1 VDLLPAL
8 PVALP
13 LLVAA
18 ALVGLAPVC
27 PRPVADAAA
36 VLTAALVTLACLALL
51 AISLDGPVVY
61 WFGGWTPRG
70 GIALG
75 VAFAVDPVGA
85 ALAALAGVL
94 ATAALT
100 FSWRIFEAVRTL
112 HHGLMLV
119 FLAGIVGFCLSGD
132 LFNMFVFY
140 ELFSVAAYALAGYQT
155 TNPGSVRGALNFAI
169 TNSVGAILVLG
180 GIALLYGRTGAL
192 NLAQLGQSLARGPA
206 DRLVVAAFLLLM
218 VGFFV
223 KAAVVPFH
231 FWLADAY
238 ALAPTVV
245 GVLFAGVVSELGLYA
260 VARVYWTV
268 FSGPM
273 AGVGGLRGVLLL
285 GAVTTALVGGVMCL
299 LQHHL
304 ARMLAYATVSH
315 VGLTLAGFALLGPAG
330 VGGAVLYL
338 LADGLVK
345 GALFISVGIVDHH
358 LHDVDERRLRGRG
371 RHMPWAAALMVAG
384 ALGLA
389 GVPPFGTFLGK
400 ALMEEAALEAGT
412 PWLIGLFVV
421 VAALTSAAL
430 LRATGRVFLGLGG
443 PSPGGPS
450 PGGPSPGDPWTTRPT
465 RSPGRRPS
473 RSGAPPAGVGGEAR
487 PAGGPGVGGPGG
499 GAGGPG
505 GGAGS
510 GAGSGAEPG
519 YRDHHRHA
527 HPTQVA
533 PAVLLLAAA
542 VAVGLAPGITGVV
555 EPAAAR
561 FTDRAGYAAAV
572 LEGVAGP
579 GVRVPHPPV
588 PLAAP
593 AFWAVLSALLGLGL
607 ALAALAPERVPGR
620 LRDGVARVWGPVAA
634 TLRGLHDGG
643 IGDSVTWLVVGMAAF
658 GTLLAVVVR

>member
-1 VDLLPAL
+1 MAAL

-18 ALVGLAPVC
+18 ILVGLAPVC
-27 PRPVADAAA
+27 PRRAADTATLATAA
-36 VLTAALVTLACLALL
+36 VVTLLCLALL
-51 AISLDGPVVY
+51 VRSLDEPVVY
-61 WFGGWTPRG
+61 WFGGWTPRD

-85 ALAALAGVL
+85 ALATLAGVL

-140 ELFSVAAYALAGYQT
+140 ELFSVAAYALAGYRT
-155 TNPGSVRGALNFAI
+155 TDPGSVRGALNFAI
-169 TNSVGAILVLG
+169 TNSVGAILLLG

-192 NLAQLGQSLARGPA
+192 NLAQLGQSLATGPA
-206 DRLVVAAFLLLM
+206 DRLVVVAFLLLM

-268 FSGPM
+268 FSAPL
-273 AGVGGLRGVLLL
+273 AETEGLRGVLLL

-330 VGGAVLYL
+330 AGGAVLYL
-338 LADGLVK
+338 VADGMVK
-345 GALFISVGIVDHH
+345 GSLFISVGIIDHH
-358 LHDVDERRLRGRG
+358 LRDVDERRLAGRG
-371 RHMPWAAALMVAG
+371 RHLPWLAALMVAG

-400 ALMEEAALEAGT
+400 ALMEEAAVETGL

-430 LRATGRVFLGLGG
+430 LRATGRVFFGLGRRRG
-443 PSPGGPS
+443 AAAAAP
-450 PGGPSPGDPWTTRPT
+450 
-465 RSPGRRPS
+465 RSPD
-473 RSGAPPAGVGGEAR
+473 EA
-487 PAGGPGVGGPGG
+487 AV
-499 GAGGPG
+499 
-505 GGAGS
+505 
-510 GAGSGAEPG
+510 
-519 YRDHHRHA
+519 RHPHVHA
-527 HPTQVA
+527 TQVV
-533 PAVLLLAAA
+533 PAVGLLAGA
-542 VAVGLAPGITGVV
+542 VAVGLAPGIADAVQD
-555 EPAAAR
+555 AAGR
-561 FTDRAGYAAAV
+561 FTDRPAYAAAV
-572 LEGVAGP
+572 LQGAGDLARA
-579 GVRVPHPPV
+579 GAHPPV
-588 PLAAP
+588 HLAGPALLAA
-593 AFWAVLSALLGLGL
+593 LSALLGLGL
-607 ALAALAPERVPGR
+607 ALAALLPDRLPGR
-620 LRDGVARVWGPVAA
+620 LRGGVARAWGPVAA
-634 TLRGLHDGG
+634 TLRGLHNGS
-643 IGDSVTWLVVGMAAF
+643 IGDSVTWLVVGMSTF
-658 GTLLAVVVR
+658 GGLLALVVR

>member
-51 AISLDGPVVY
+51 VISLDGPVVY

-85 ALAALAGVL
+85 ALATLAGVL

-273 AGVGGLRGVLLL
+273 AGVEGLRGVLLL

-315 VGLTLAGFALLGPAG
+315 VGLTLAGFALLGPVG

-443 PSPGGPS
+443 PSPGSPS
-450 PGGPSPGDPWTTRPT
+450 PGGPVVGPGLERGLG
-465 RSPGRRPS
+465 RSPGTATTTGMRTLPRWLRRCCCWRRPWLS
-473 RSGAPPAGVGGEAR
+473 GWRRGSPGLSNVPRRGSPTGRGMRPPCWRGSPGRGYVSRIRRFRWRLRRSGR
-487 PAGGPGVGGPGG
+487 CCRRCS
-499 GAGGPG
+499 
-505 GGAGS
+505 GS
-510 GAGSGAEPG
+510 GWPWPRWRLSGCRDGCGMGWPGSGGRSRPRCVG
-519 YRDHHRHA
+519 C
-527 HPTQVA
+527 TT
-533 PAVLLLAAA
+533 AA
-542 VAVGLAPGITGVV
+542 
-555 EPAAAR
+555 
-561 FTDRAGYAAAV
+561 
-572 LEGVAGP
+572 
-579 GVRVPHPPV
+579 
-588 PLAAP
+588 
-593 AFWAVLSALLGLGL
+593 SAT
-607 ALAALAPERVPGR
+607 R
-620 LRDGVARVWGPVAA
+620 
-634 TLRGLHDGG
+634 
-643 IGDSVTWLVVGMAAF
+643 
-658 GTLLAVVVR
+658 

>member
-18 ALVGLAPVC
+18 ALIGLAPVC
-27 PRPVADAAA
+27 PRRVADAAA
-36 VLTAALVTLACLALL
+36 VATAAVVTVLCLVLL
-51 AISLDGPVVY
+51 ARCLDGPVVY
-61 WFGGWTPRG
+61 WFGGWTPRD

-85 ALAALAGVL
+85 AMATLAGVL

-119 FLAGIVGFCLSGD
+119 FVAGIVGFCLSGD

-140 ELFSVAAYALAGYQT
+140 ELFSVAAYALTGYQT
-155 TNPGSVRGALNFAI
+155 TDPRSVRGALNFAI

-192 NLAQLGQSLARGPA
+192 NLAQLGQTLAQRPA
-206 DRLVVAAFLLLM
+206 DRLVVVAFLLLM

-268 FSGPM
+268 FSAPL
-273 AGVGGLRGVLLL
+273 AGVEGLSGVLLL
-285 GAVTTALVGGVMCL
+285 GAVATALVGGVMCL

-315 VGLTLAGFALLGPAG
+315 VGLTLAGFALLGP
-330 VGGAVLYL
+330 VGAAGAVLYL
-338 LADGLVK
+338 VADGLVK
-345 GALFISVGIVDHH
+345 GSLFISVGIVEHH
-358 LHDVDERRLRGRG
+358 LHEVDERRLQGRG

-400 ALMEEAALEAGT
+400 ALMEEAALEAGA

-430 LRATGRVFLGLGG
+430 LRATGRVFLGLG
-443 PSPGGPS
+443 
-450 PGGPSPGDPWTTRPT
+450 
-465 RSPGRRPS
+465 
-473 RSGAPPAGVGGEAR
+473 PAGPGSAKPEAR
-487 PAGGPGVGGPGG
+487 AG
-499 GAGGPG
+499 
-505 GGAGS
+505 
-510 GAGSGAEPG
+510 
-519 YRDHHRHA
+519 DHHRRA
-527 HPTQVA
+527 HPTQLA

-542 VAVGLAPGITGVV
+542 VVVGLAPGLTR
-555 EPAAAR
+555 AAHHAAER
-561 FTDRAGYAAAV
+561 FTDRPAYAAAV
-572 LEGVAGP
+572 LEGAPEPAPAAAGP
-579 GVRVPHPPV
+579 
-588 PLAAP
+588 PLHLAGP
-593 AFWAVLSALLGLGL
+593 AGWAVVSALLGLGL
-607 ALAALAPERVPGR
+607 AFAALRPDRVPGR
-620 LRDGVARVWGPVAA
+620 LRGGVARAWDPVAA
-634 TLRGLHDGG
+634 VLRGLHDGG
-643 IGDSVTWLVVGMAAF
+643 IGDSVTWLVVGMATF

>member
-1 VDLLPAL
+1 
-8 PVALP
+8 
-13 LLVAA
+13 
-18 ALVGLAPVC
+18 
-27 PRPVADAAA
+27 VADTAA
-36 VLTAALVTLACLALL
+36 VATAAVVTVCCLALL
-51 AISLDGPVVY
+51 VSCRDGTVVY

-85 ALAALAGVL
+85 AMATLAGVL

-155 TNPGSVRGALNFAI
+155 TDPGPVRGALTFAI
-169 TNSVGAILVLG
+169 TNSVGAILVLA

-192 NLAQLGQSLARGPA
+192 NLAQLGQSLAGRPA
-206 DRLVVAAFLLLM
+206 DRLVVVAFLLLM

-268 FSGPM
+268 FSGPLE
-273 AGVGGLRGVLLL
+273 AVQGLRTIMLA
-285 GAVTTALVGGVMCL
+285 GAVTTALVGGVMCV

-330 VGGAVLYL
+330 TGGAVLYL
-338 LADGLVK
+338 VADGLVK
-345 GALFISVGIVDHH
+345 GALFISVGIIDHH
-358 LHDVDERRLRGRG
+358 LRDTDELRLAGRG
-371 RHMPWAAALMVAG
+371 RHLPWTAALLVAG

-400 ALMEEAALEAGT
+400 ALLEEAALEAGR
-412 PWLIGLFVV
+412 PWLIGLFVT

-430 LRATGRVFLGLGG
+430 LRATGRVFLGLG
-443 PSPGGPS
+443 PGGAPA
-450 PGGPSPGDPWTTRPT
+450 R
-465 RSPGRRPS
+465 RRRPDES
-473 RSGAPPAGVGGEAR
+473 AVRHP
-487 PAGGPGVGGPGG
+487 
-499 GAGGPG
+499 
-505 GGAGS
+505 
-510 GAGSGAEPG
+510 
-519 YRDHHRHA
+519 HA

-533 PAVLLLAAA
+533 PAVALLAGA
-542 VAVGLAPGITGVV
+542 VALGLWPGLTAAA
-555 EPAAAR
+555 EAAAAR
-561 FTDRAGYAAAV
+561 FTDRPAYAAAV
-572 LEGVAGP
+572 LGGAAP
-579 GVRVPHPPV
+579 QAPAAHPAV
-588 PLAAP
+588 HLAAP
-593 AFWAVLSALLGLGL
+593 AFWAALSAVGGLAL
-607 ALAALAPERVPGR
+607 ALAALRPDR
-620 LRDGVARVWGPVAA
+620 LPAGARDRLARASGPAVAA
-634 TLRGLHDGG
+634 LRRLHDVQ
-643 IGDSVTWLVVGMAAF
+643 IGDSVTWLVVGMAGF
-658 GTLLAVVVR
+658 GALLALVTR

>member
-1 VDLLPAL
+1 MAT
-8 PVALP
+8 
-13 LLVAA
+13 
-18 ALVGLAPVC
+18 
-27 PRPVADAAA
+27 AA
-36 VLTAALVTLACLALL
+36 VVTVCCLALL
-51 AISLDGPVVY
+51 VSCRDGTVVY

-75 VAFAVDPVGA
+75 IAFAVDPVGA
-85 ALAALAGVL
+85 AMATLAGVL

-155 TNPGSVRGALNFAI
+155 TDPGTVRGALNFAI
-169 TNSVGAILVLG
+169 TNSVGAILVLA

-192 NLAQLGQSLARGPA
+192 NLAQLGQSLAGRPA
-206 DRLVVAAFLLLM
+206 DRLVVVAFLLLM

-268 FSGPM
+268 FSGPLE
-273 AGVGGLRGVLLL
+273 AVQGLRTIMLA
-285 GAVTTALVGGVMCL
+285 GAVTTALVGGVMCV

-315 VGLTLAGFALLGPAG
+315 IGLTLAGFALLGPAG
-330 VGGAVLYL
+330 TGGAVLYL
-338 LADGLVK
+338 VADGLVK
-345 GALFISVGIVDHH
+345 GALFISVGIIDHN
-358 LHDVDERRLRGRG
+358 LRDTDELRLAGRG
-371 RHMPWAAALMVAG
+371 RHLPWTAALLVAG

-400 ALMEEAALEAGT
+400 ALLEEAALEAGR
-412 PWLIGLFVV
+412 PWLIGLFVA

-443 PSPGGPS
+443 AVPPPARRGGRRPLHRPAGLRRRRPRGRRPAGPGRPPGGP
-450 PGGPSPGDPWTTRPT
+450 PGRPGVLGGPLGRGRARPGPGRPAA
-465 RSPGRRPS
+465 RPAPGRAPRPAGPDLPPGRR
-473 RSGAPPAGVGGEAR
+473 R
-487 PAGGPGVGGPGG
+487 PAPAPRRPDRRLGDL
-499 GAGGPG
+499 AG
-505 GGAGS
+505 
-510 GAGSGAEPG
+510 
-519 YRDHHRHA
+519 RRH
-527 HPTQVA
+527 
-533 PAVLLLAAA
+533 
-542 VAVGLAPGITGVV
+542 
-555 EPAAAR
+555 
-561 FTDRAGYAAAV
+561 
-572 LEGVAGP
+572 
-579 GVRVPHPPV
+579 
-588 PLAAP
+588 
-593 AFWAVLSALLGLGL
+593 
-607 ALAALAPERVPGR
+607 GR
-620 LRDGVARVWGPVAA
+620 LRGPARPGHALTRRFQGP
-634 TLRGLHDGG
+634 GQG
-643 IGDSVTWLVVGMAAF
+643 
-658 GTLLAVVVR
+658 

>member
-1 VDLLPAL
+1 VDALPAL

-18 ALVGLAPVC
+18 ALVGLGPVC
-27 PRPVADAAA
+27 PRQVADAATVA
-36 VLTAALVTLACLALL
+36 TAAVVTLLCLALL
-51 AISLDGPVVY
+51 AQTMDGPVVY
-61 WFGGWTPRG
+61 WFGGWTPRD

-75 VAFAVDPVGA
+75 VVFAIDPVGA
-85 ALAALAGVL
+85 ALATLAGVL

-169 TNSVGAILVLG
+169 TNSVGAILVLA

-192 NLAQLGQSLARGPA
+192 NLAQLGQTLAARGPA
-206 DRLVVAAFLLLM
+206 DRLVVAAFLVLM

-268 FSGPM
+268 FSGPL
-273 AGVGGLRGVLLL
+273 AGVEGLRGVILL

-338 LADGLVK
+338 LADGMVK
-345 GALFISVGIVDHH
+345 GSLFISVGIVDHH

-400 ALMEEAALEAGT
+400 ALMEEAALEAGV

-430 LRATGRVFLGLGG
+430 LRATGRVFLGLGPVWTTPHP
-443 PSPGGPS
+443 PSPGGL
-450 PGGPSPGDPWTTRPT
+450 
-465 RSPGRRPS
+465 PS
-473 RSGAPPAGVGGEAR
+473 RSGAPP
-487 PAGGPGVGGPGG
+487 PGVGAGPRPPSGG
-499 GAGGPG
+499 GAGARSGVPPPVGGAGPRPPAG
-505 GGAGS
+505 GGAGPRPPAEA
-510 GAGSGAEPG
+510 GAGATG
-519 YRDHHRHA
+519 DHHRHA

-533 PAVLLLAAA
+533 PAILLLAGA
-542 VAVGLAPGITGVV
+542 VAVGVAPGITGEV
-555 EPAAAR
+555 EDAAAR
-561 FTDRAGYAAAV
+561 FTDRVGYAAAV
-572 LEGVAGP
+572 LEGVAGAGP
-579 GVRVPHPPV
+579 GVAHPPV

-593 AFWAVLSALLGLGL
+593 AFWAALSALLGLGL
-607 ALAALAPERVPGR
+607 ALGALAPERLPGR
-620 LRDGVARVWGPVAA
+620 LRTGVARVWGPVAA
-634 TLRGLHDGG
+634 VLRGLHDGG

>member
-1 VDLLPAL
+1 VDAL

-18 ALVGLAPVC
+18 ILVGLAPVC
-27 PRPVADAAA
+27 PRRAADAATVA
-36 VLTAALVTLACLALL
+36 TAAVVTLLCLALL
-51 AISLDGPVVY
+51 VRSLDEPVVY
-61 WFGGWTPRG
+61 WFGGWTPRD

-85 ALAALAGVL
+85 ALATLAGVL

-132 LFNMFVFY
+132 LFSMFVFY
-140 ELFSVAAYALAGYQT
+140 ELFSVAAYALAGYRT
-155 TNPGSVRGALNFAI
+155 TDPGSVRGALNFAI
-169 TNSVGAILVLG
+169 TNSVGAILLLG

-192 NLAQLGQSLARGPA
+192 NLAQLGQSLATGPA
-206 DRLVVAAFLLLM
+206 DRLVVVAFLLLM

-268 FSGPM
+268 FSAPL
-273 AGVGGLRGVLLL
+273 AETGGLRGVMLL

-330 VGGAVLYL
+330 AGGAVLYL
-338 LADGLVK
+338 VADGMVK
-345 GALFISVGIVDHH
+345 GSLFISVGIIDHH
-358 LHDVDERRLRGRG
+358 LHDVDERRLAGRG
-371 RHMPWAAALMVAG
+371 RHLPWLAALMVAG

-389 GVPPFGTFLGK
+389 GMPPFGTFLGK
-400 ALMEEAALEAGT
+400 ALMEEAAVETGL

-430 LRATGRVFLGLGG
+430 LRATGRVFLGPRGG
-443 PSPGGPS
+443 AGAAA
-450 PGGPSPGDPWTTRPT
+450 T
-465 RSPGRRPS
+465 RSPD
-473 RSGAPPAGVGGEAR
+473 EA
-487 PAGGPGVGGPGG
+487 AV
-499 GAGGPG
+499 
-505 GGAGS
+505 
-510 GAGSGAEPG
+510 
-519 YRDHHRHA
+519 RHPHVHA
-527 HPTQVA
+527 TQVV
-533 PAVLLLAAA
+533 PAVGLLAGA
-542 VAVGLAPGITGVV
+542 VAVGLAPGLADAVQD
-555 EPAAAR
+555 AAGR
-561 FTDRAGYAAAV
+561 FTDRPAYAAAV
-572 LEGVAGP
+572 LRGAGDLARA
-579 GVRVPHPPV
+579 GAHPPLHLGG
-588 PLAAP
+588 PALLAA
-593 AFWAVLSALLGLGL
+593 LSALLGLGL
-607 ALAALAPERVPGR
+607 ALAALLPERLPPR
-620 LRDGVARVWGPVAA
+620 LRGGVARAWGPVAA
-634 TLRGLHDGG
+634 TLRGLHNGS
-643 IGDSVTWLVVGMAAF
+643 IGDSVTWLVVGMSTF
-658 GTLLAVVVR
+658 GGLLVLVVR

>member
-36 VLTAALVTLACLALL
+36 VVTAALVTVACLALL
-51 AISLDGPVVY
+51 AACLDGPVVY
-61 WFGGWTPRG
+61 WFGGWTPRDG

-75 VAFAVDPVGA
+75 VAFTVDPVGA
-85 ALAALAGVL
+85 AMATLAGVL

-155 TNPGSVRGALNFAI
+155 TDPGSVRGALNFAI
-169 TNSVGAILVLG
+169 TNSVGAILVLA

-192 NLAQLGQSLARGPA
+192 NLAQLGQTLAQRPA
-206 DRLVVAAFLLLM
+206 DRLVVVAFLLLM

-268 FSGPM
+268 FSAPL
-273 AGVGGLRGVLLL
+273 AGVEGLSGVLLL
-285 GAVTTALVGGVMCL
+285 GAVATALVGGVMCL

-315 VGLTLAGFALLGPAG
+315 VGLTLAGFALLGP
-330 VGGAVLYL
+330 VGAAGAVLYL

-345 GALFISVGIVDHH
+345 GSLFISVGIVEHH
-358 LHDVDERRLRGRG
+358 LHEVDERRLRGRG

-400 ALMEEAALEAGT
+400 ALMEEAALEAGA

-430 LRATGRVFLGLGG
+430 LRATGRVFLGLGAPG
-443 PSPGGPS
+443 PRSATPGK
-450 PGGPSPGDPWTTRPT
+450 R
-465 RSPGRRPS
+465 
-473 RSGAPPAGVGGEAR
+473 AG
-487 PAGGPGVGGPGG
+487 
-499 GAGGPG
+499 
-505 GGAGS
+505 
-510 GAGSGAEPG
+510 
-519 YRDHHRHA
+519 DHHRRA
-527 HPTQVA
+527 HPTQLA
-533 PAVLLLAAA
+533 PAVVLLVAA
-542 VAVGLAPGITGVV
+542 VVVGLAPGLTRNAHH
-555 EPAAAR
+555 AAER
-561 FTDRAGYAAAV
+561 FTDRPAYAAAV
-572 LEGVAGP
+572 LEGASGPAPAATHRPPQLAGP
-579 GVRVPHPPV
+579 AV
-588 PLAAP
+588 
-593 AFWAVLSALLGLGL
+593 WAVVSALLGLGL
-607 ALAALAPERVPGR
+607 ALAALRPDRVPER
-620 LRDGVARVWGPVAA
+620 LRGGVARAWDPVAA
-634 TLRGLHDGG
+634 VLRGLHDGG
-643 IGDSVTWLVVGMAAF
+643 IGDSVTWLVVGMATF

>member
-1 VDLLPAL
+1 
-8 PVALP
+8 
-13 LLVAA
+13 
-18 ALVGLAPVC
+18 
-27 PRPVADAAA
+27 
-36 VLTAALVTLACLALL
+36 
-51 AISLDGPVVY
+51 
-61 WFGGWTPRG
+61 
-70 GIALG
+70 
-75 VAFAVDPVGA
+75 
-85 ALAALAGVL
+85 
-94 ATAALT
+94 
-100 FSWRIFEAVRTL
+100 
-112 HHGLMLV
+112 
-119 FLAGIVGFCLSGD
+119 
-132 LFNMFVFY
+132 VFY

-155 TNPGSVRGALNFAI
+155 TDPGSVRGALNFAI
-169 TNSVGAILVLG
+169 TNSVGAILVLA

-192 NLAQLGQSLARGPA
+192 NLAQLGQSLAGRPA
-206 DRLVVAAFLLLM
+206 DRLVVVAFLLLM

-268 FSGPM
+268 FSAPL
-273 AGVGGLRGVLLL
+273 AGVEGLRGVLLL
-285 GAVTTALVGGVMCL
+285 GAVATALVGGVMCL

-304 ARMLAYATVSH
+304 PRMLAYATVSH
-315 VGLTLAGFALLGPAG
+315 VGLTLAGFALLAPVG

-345 GALFISVGIVDHH
+345 GSLFISVGIVDHH
-358 LHDVDERRLRGRG
+358 LHDVDERRLQGRG
-371 RHMPWAAALMVAG
+371 RHLPWAAALMVAG

-430 LRATGRVFLGLGG
+430 LRATGRVFRGLGG
-443 PSPGGPS
+443 PSPGGS
-450 PGGPSPGDPWTTRPT
+450 
-465 RSPGRRPS
+465 
-473 RSGAPPAGVGGEAR
+473 
-487 PAGGPGVGGPGG
+487 
-499 GAGGPG
+499 G

-510 GAGSGAEPG
+510 GAASGAEPG

-555 EPAAAR
+555 ETAAAR

-579 GVRVPHPPV
+579 GAGVSHPPV

-607 ALAALAPERVPGR
+607 ALAALAPQRVPGR

-634 TLRGLHDGG
+634 TMRGLHDGG

>member
-1 VDLLPAL
+1 VAAL

-18 ALVGLAPVC
+18 VLVGLAPVC
-27 PRPVADAAA
+27 PRRAADAAA
-36 VLTAALVTLACLALL
+36 LATAAVVTLLCLALL
-51 AISLDGPVVY
+51 VRSLDEPVVY
-61 WFGGWTPRG
+61 WFGGWTPRE

-85 ALAALAGVL
+85 ALATLAGVL

-140 ELFSVAAYALAGYQT
+140 ELFSVAAYALAGYRT
-155 TNPGSVRGALNFAI
+155 TDPGSVRGALNFAI
-169 TNSVGAILVLG
+169 TNSVGAILLLG

-192 NLAQLGQSLARGPA
+192 NLAQLGQSLATGPA
-206 DRLVVAAFLLLM
+206 DRLVVVAFLLLM

-268 FSGPM
+268 FSAPL
-273 AGVGGLRGVLLL
+273 AGTGGLRGVLLL

-330 VGGAVLYL
+330 AGGAVLYL
-338 LADGLVK
+338 VADGMVK
-345 GALFISVGIVDHH
+345 GSLFISVGIIDHH
-358 LHDVDERRLRGRG
+358 LHDVDERRLAGRG
-371 RHMPWAAALMVAG
+371 RHLPWLAALMVAG

-400 ALMEEAALEAGT
+400 ALMEEAAVETGL
-412 PWLIGLFVV
+412 PWLVGLFVV

-430 LRATGRVFLGLGG
+430 LRATGRVFFGLG
-443 PSPGGPS
+443 
-450 PGGPSPGDPWTTRPT
+450 
-465 RSPGRRPS
+465 RR
-473 RSGAPPAGVGGEAR
+473 
-487 PAGGPGVGGPGG
+487 G
-499 GAGGPG
+499 GAGAAAPRSPDE
-505 GGAGS
+505 A
-510 GAGSGAEPG
+510 AV
-519 YRDHHRHA
+519 RHLHVHA
-527 HPTQVA
+527 TQVV
-533 PAVLLLAAA
+533 PAVGLLAVA
-542 VAVGLAPGITGVV
+542 VAVGLAPGLAD
-555 EPAAAR
+555 AAQDAAGR
-561 FTDRAGYAAAV
+561 FTDRPAFAAAV
-572 LEGVAGP
+572 LRGAGDLAQS
-579 GVRVPHPPV
+579 GAHPPV
-588 PLAAP
+588 HLAGPALLAA
-593 AFWAVLSALLGLGL
+593 LSALLGLGL
-607 ALAALAPERVPGR
+607 ALAALLPDRLPAR
-620 LRDGVARVWGPVAA
+620 LRGGVARAWGPVAA
-634 TLRGLHDGG
+634 TLRGLHNGS
-643 IGDSVTWLVVGMAAF
+643 IGDSVTWLVVGMSTF
-658 GTLLAVVVR
+658 GGLLALVVR

>member
-1 VDLLPAL
+1 MDAL

-18 ALVGLAPVC
+18 ILVGLAPVC
-27 PRPVADAAA
+27 PRRAADAATLA
-36 VLTAALVTLACLALL
+36 TAAVVTLLCLALL
-51 AISLDGPVVY
+51 VRSLDEPVVY
-61 WFGGWTPRG
+61 WFGGWTPRD

-85 ALAALAGVL
+85 ALATLAGVL

-132 LFNMFVFY
+132 LFSMFVFY
-140 ELFSVAAYALAGYQT
+140 ELFSVAAYALAGYRT
-155 TNPGSVRGALNFAI
+155 TDPGSVRGALNFAI
-169 TNSVGAILVLG
+169 TNSVGAILLLG

-192 NLAQLGQSLARGPA
+192 NLAQLGQSLATGPA
-206 DRLVVAAFLLLM
+206 DRLVVVAFLLLM

-268 FSGPM
+268 FSAPL
-273 AGVGGLRGVLLL
+273 AGTGGLRGVLLL

-330 VGGAVLYL
+330 AGGAVLYL
-338 LADGLVK
+338 VADGMIK
-345 GALFISVGIVDHH
+345 GSLFISVGIIDHH
-358 LHDVDERRLRGRG
+358 LHDVDERRLAGRG
-371 RHMPWAAALMVAG
+371 RHLPWLAALMVAG

-389 GVPPFGTFLGK
+389 GMPPFGTFLGK
-400 ALMEEAALEAGT
+400 ALMEEAAVETGL

-430 LRATGRVFLGLGG
+430 LRATGRVFLGPGPRGG
-443 PSPGGPS
+443 AGAAA
-450 PGGPSPGDPWTTRPT
+450 T
-465 RSPGRRPS
+465 RSPD
-473 RSGAPPAGVGGEAR
+473 EA
-487 PAGGPGVGGPGG
+487 AV
-499 GAGGPG
+499 
-505 GGAGS
+505 
-510 GAGSGAEPG
+510 
-519 YRDHHRHA
+519 RHPHVHA
-527 HPTQVA
+527 TQVV
-533 PAVLLLAAA
+533 PAVGLLAGA
-542 VAVGLAPGITGVV
+542 VAVGLAPGLADAVQD
-555 EPAAAR
+555 AAGR
-561 FTDRAGYAAAV
+561 FTDRPAYAAAV
-572 LEGVAGP
+572 LRGAGDLARA
-579 GVRVPHPPV
+579 GAHPPLHLV
-588 PLAAP
+588 GPALLAA
-593 AFWAVLSALLGLGL
+593 LSALLGLGL
-607 ALAALAPERVPGR
+607 ALAALLPERLPPR
-620 LRDGVARVWGPVAA
+620 LRGGVARAWGPVAA
-634 TLRGLHDGG
+634 TLRGLHNGS
-643 IGDSVTWLVVGMAAF
+643 IGDSVTWLVVGMSTF
-658 GTLLAVVVR
+658 GGLLVLVVR

>member
-1 VDLLPAL
+1 MDLLPAL

-85 ALAALAGVL
+85 ALATLAGVL

-238 ALAPTVV
+238 SVAPTPVCM
-245 GVLFAGVVSELGLYA
+245 LLSAAMSELGLYA
-260 VARVYWTV
+260 LARVYWTC
-268 FSGPM
+268 FSGVLGPHEQALQIVLIC
-273 AGVGGLRGVLLL
+273 AGTL
-285 GAVTTALVGGVMCL
+285 TALVGASMCFGSR
-299 LQHHL
+299 HL
-304 ARMLAYATVSH
+304 KRMLAYATIAH
-315 VGLTLAGFALLGPAG
+315 VGLFLIGFALFDSGALAG
-330 VGGAVLYL
+330 VALFVVADGFLKAALFVSVGSLQHLFHTVDELRLRGQATRLRVTGALVAVCALCVASLPPFGPWLGKALIEEAAGDAGYGWLPVVFVFVSALTGGAVL
-338 LADGLVK
+338 
-345 GALFISVGIVDHH
+345 
-358 LHDVDERRLRGRG
+358 R
-371 RHMPWAAALMVAG
+371 AA
-384 ALGLA
+384 
-389 GVPPFGTFLGK
+389 
-400 ALMEEAALEAGT
+400 
-412 PWLIGLFVV
+412 
-421 VAALTSAAL
+421 
-430 LRATGRVFLGLGG
+430 GRVFLGLGPEHDPITEDAFTG
-443 PSPGGPS
+443 PDEV
-450 PGGPSPGDPWTTRPT
+450 DPELRYRHDRVPRTMTI
-465 RSPGRRPS
+465 
-473 RSGAPPAGVGGEAR
+473 PALALVA
-487 PAGGPGVGGPGG
+487 AG
-499 GAGGPG
+499 
-505 GGAGS
+505 
-510 GAGSGAEPG
+510 
-519 YRDHHRHA
+519 
-527 HPTQVA
+527 
-533 PAVLLLAAA
+533 
-542 VAVGLAPGITGVV
+542 VAVGLVPGLRD
-555 EPAAAR
+555 AALEAGAR
-561 FTDRAGYAAAV
+561 FVDRSAYAASV
-572 LEGVAGP
+572 LRGAPDHAESFDSI
-579 GVRVPHPPV
+579 HPT
-588 PLAAP
+588 LLN
-593 AFWAVLSALLGLGL
+593 VLSGLFTV
-607 ALAALAPERVPGR
+607 ALAAYFAGAALFRERMPLSLGWSERLGAGVVAR
-620 LRDGVARVWGPVAA
+620 LRTFQTSNAGDYVTWLTLGAA
-634 TLRGLHDGG
+634 TL
-643 IGDSVTWLVVGMAAF
+643 AAIF
-658 GTLLAVVVR
+658 ALTLTT

>member
-1 VDLLPAL
+1 MAAL

-18 ALVGLAPVC
+18 ILVGLAPVC
-27 PRPVADAAA
+27 PRRAADAATLA
-36 VLTAALVTLACLALL
+36 TAAVVTLLCLALL
-51 AISLDGPVVY
+51 VRSLDEPVVY
-61 WFGGWTPRG
+61 WFGGWTPRD

-85 ALAALAGVL
+85 ALATLAGVL

-132 LFNMFVFY
+132 LFSMFVFY
-140 ELFSVAAYALAGYQT
+140 ELFSVAAYALAGYRT
-155 TNPGSVRGALNFAI
+155 TDPGSVRGALNFAI
-169 TNSVGAILVLG
+169 TNSVGAILLLG

-192 NLAQLGQSLARGPA
+192 NLAQLGQSLATGPA
-206 DRLVVAAFLLLM
+206 DRLVVVAFLLLM

-268 FSGPM
+268 FSAPL
-273 AGVGGLRGVLLL
+273 AGTEGLRGVLLV

-330 VGGAVLYL
+330 AGGAVLYL
-338 LADGLVK
+338 VADGMVK
-345 GALFISVGIVDHH
+345 GSLFISVGIIDHH
-358 LHDVDERRLRGRG
+358 LHDVDERRLAGRG
-371 RHMPWAAALMVAG
+371 RHLPWLAALMVAG

-389 GVPPFGTFLGK
+389 GMPPFGTFLGK
-400 ALMEEAALEAGT
+400 ALMEEAAVETGL

-430 LRATGRVFLGLGG
+430 LRATGRVFLGPRGG
-443 PSPGGPS
+443 AGAAA
-450 PGGPSPGDPWTTRPT
+450 T
-465 RSPGRRPS
+465 RSPD
-473 RSGAPPAGVGGEAR
+473 EA
-487 PAGGPGVGGPGG
+487 AV
-499 GAGGPG
+499 
-505 GGAGS
+505 
-510 GAGSGAEPG
+510 
-519 YRDHHRHA
+519 RHPHVHA
-527 HPTQVA
+527 TQVV
-533 PAVLLLAAA
+533 PAVGLLAGA
-542 VAVGLAPGITGVV
+542 VAVGLAPGLADAVQD
-555 EPAAAR
+555 AAGR
-561 FTDRAGYAAAV
+561 FTDRPAYAAAV
-572 LEGVAGP
+572 LRGAGDLARA
-579 GVRVPHPPV
+579 GAHPPLHLGG
-588 PLAAP
+588 PALLAA
-593 AFWAVLSALLGLGL
+593 LSALLGLGL
-607 ALAALAPERVPGR
+607 ALAALLPERLPPR
-620 LRDGVARVWGPVAA
+620 LRGGVARAWSPVAA
-634 TLRGLHDGG
+634 TLRGLHNGS
-643 IGDSVTWLVVGMAAF
+643 IGDSVTWLVVGMSTF
-658 GTLLAVVVR
+658 GGLLALVVR

>member
-1 VDLLPAL
+1 MDAL

-18 ALVGLAPVC
+18 ILVGLAPVC
-27 PRPVADAAA
+27 PRRAADAATLA
-36 VLTAALVTLACLALL
+36 TAAVVTLLCLALL
-51 AISLDGPVVY
+51 VRSLDEPVVY
-61 WFGGWTPRG
+61 WFGGWTPRD

-85 ALAALAGVL
+85 ALATLAGVL

-132 LFNMFVFY
+132 LFSMFVFY
-140 ELFSVAAYALAGYQT
+140 ELFSVAAYALAGYRT
-155 TNPGSVRGALNFAI
+155 TDPGSVRGALNFAI
-169 TNSVGAILVLG
+169 TNSVGAILLLG

-192 NLAQLGQSLARGPA
+192 NLAQLGQSLATGPA
-206 DRLVVAAFLLLM
+206 DRLVVVAFLLLM

-268 FSGPM
+268 FSAPL
-273 AGVGGLRGVLLL
+273 AETGGLRGVMLL

-330 VGGAVLYL
+330 AGGAVLYL
-338 LADGLVK
+338 VADGMIK
-345 GALFISVGIVDHH
+345 GSLFISVGIIDHH
-358 LHDVDERRLRGRG
+358 LHDVDERRLAGRG
-371 RHMPWAAALMVAG
+371 RHLPWLAALMVAG

-389 GVPPFGTFLGK
+389 GMPPFGTFLGK
-400 ALMEEAALEAGT
+400 ALMEEAAVETGL

-430 LRATGRVFLGLGG
+430 LRATGRVFLGPRGG
-443 PSPGGPS
+443 AGAAA
-450 PGGPSPGDPWTTRPT
+450 T
-465 RSPGRRPS
+465 RSPD
-473 RSGAPPAGVGGEAR
+473 EA
-487 PAGGPGVGGPGG
+487 AV
-499 GAGGPG
+499 
-505 GGAGS
+505 
-510 GAGSGAEPG
+510 
-519 YRDHHRHA
+519 RHPHVHA
-527 HPTQVA
+527 TQVV
-533 PAVLLLAAA
+533 PAVGLLAGA
-542 VAVGLAPGITGVV
+542 VAVGLAPGLADAVQD
-555 EPAAAR
+555 AAGR
-561 FTDRAGYAAAV
+561 FTDRPAYAAAV
-572 LEGVAGP
+572 LRGAGDLARA
-579 GVRVPHPPV
+579 GAHPPLHLV
-588 PLAAP
+588 GPALLAA
-593 AFWAVLSALLGLGL
+593 LSALLGLGL
-607 ALAALAPERVPGR
+607 ALAALLPERLPPR
-620 LRDGVARVWGPVAA
+620 LRGGVARAWGPVAA
-634 TLRGLHDGG
+634 TLRGLHNGS
-643 IGDSVTWLVVGMAAF
+643 IGDSVTWLVVGMSTF
-658 GTLLAVVVR
+658 GGLLVLVVR

>member
-1 VDLLPAL
+1 MDALPAL

-18 ALVGLAPVC
+18 VLVGLAPVC
-27 PRPVADAAA
+27 PRRVADTAA
-36 VLTAALVTLACLALL
+36 VATAAVVSVLCLALL
-51 AISLDGPVVY
+51 AECLDGPVVY
-61 WFGGWTPRG
+61 WFGGWTPRE

-75 VAFAVDPVGA
+75 VAFTVDPFGA
-85 ALAALAGVL
+85 AVATLAGVL

-140 ELFSVAAYALAGYQT
+140 ELFSVAAYALAGYRT
-155 TNPGSVRGALNFAI
+155 TDPGSVRGALNFAV
-169 TNSVGAILVLG
+169 TNSVGAILLLG

-192 NLAQLGQSLARGPA
+192 NLAQLGEALAGRPA
-206 DRLVVAAFLLLM
+206 DRLVVVAFLLLM

-268 FSGPM
+268 FSGPL
-273 AGVGGLRGVLLL
+273 ARVEGLRGVLLL

-330 VGGAVLYL
+330 AGGAVLYL
-338 LADGLVK
+338 VADGMVK
-345 GALFISVGIVDHH
+345 GSLFISVGILDHH
-358 LHDVDERRLRGRG
+358 LLDVDERRLAGRG
-371 RHMPWAAALMVAG
+371 RHLPWLAALMVAG

-400 ALMEEAALEAGT
+400 ALMEEAALETGH
-412 PWLIGLFVV
+412 PWLVGLFVA

-430 LRATGRVFLGLGG
+430 LRATGRVFLGLGSNQG
-443 PSPGGPS
+443 AAG
-450 PGGPSPGDPWTTRPT
+450 TTRST
-465 RSPGRRPS
+465 
-473 RSGAPPAGVGGEAR
+473 GEVAVR
-487 PAGGPGVGGPGG
+487 
-499 GAGGPG
+499 
-505 GGAGS
+505 
-510 GAGSGAEPG
+510 
-519 YRDHHRHA
+519 HRHVHA
-527 HPTQVA
+527 TQVV
-533 PAVLLLAAA
+533 PAVLLLAGALA
-542 VAVGLAPGITGVV
+542 LGLAPRL
-555 EPAAAR
+555 AAEAEDAAGQ
-561 FTDRAGYAAAV
+561 FTDRPAYAAAV
-572 LEGVAGP
+572 LEGSGDPAP
-579 GVRVPHPPV
+579 AVPHRPIH
-588 PLAAP
+588 LAAP
-593 AFWAVLSALLGLGL
+593 ALWAALSALLGLGL
-607 ALAALAPERVPGR
+607 ALAALMPDRVPAR
-620 LRDGVARVWGPVAA
+620 LRAGTARGWGPVAD
-634 TLRGLHDGG
+634 TLRGLHSGNLA
-643 IGDSVTWLVVGMAAF
+643 DSVTWLVVGMAGF
-658 GTLLAVVVR
+658 GTMLAVVLR

>member
-1 VDLLPAL
+1 VDALPAL
-8 PVALP
+8 PVAVP

-27 PRPVADAAA
+27 PRRVAD
-36 VLTAALVTLACLALL
+36 TATLVTAMVVTIFCLALL
-51 AISLDGPVVY
+51 AECLDGPVVY
-61 WFGGWTPRG
+61 WFGGWTPRD

-85 ALAALAGVL
+85 GLAALAGVL

-140 ELFSVAAYALAGYQT
+140 ELLSVAAYALAGYQT
-155 TNPGSVRGALNFAI
+155 TDPGSVRGALNFAI
-169 TNSVGAILVLG
+169 TNSVGAIFVLA
-180 GIALLYGRTGAL
+180 GIAMLYGRTGAL
-192 NLAQLGQSLARGPA
+192 NLAQLGQSLATGPA
-206 DRLVVAAFLLLM
+206 DGLVVVAFLLLM

-245 GVLFAGVVSELGLYA
+245 GVVFAGVVSELGLYA

-268 FSGPM
+268 FSAPL
-273 AGVGGLRGVLLL
+273 AGVEGLSAVLLV
-285 GAVTTALVGGVMCL
+285 GAVATALVGGVMCV

-330 VGGAVLYL
+330 AGGAVLYL
-338 LADGLVK
+338 IADGLVK
-345 GALFISVGIVDHH
+345 GALFICVGIVDHH
-358 LHDVDERRLRGRG
+358 LRDVDELRLAGRG
-371 RHMPWAAALMVAG
+371 RHLPWLAALMAVG

-400 ALMEEAALEAGT
+400 ALMEEAALEEGY

-430 LRATGRVFLGLGG
+430 LRATGRVFLGLGTG
-443 PSPGGPS
+443 QG
-450 PGGPSPGDPWTTRPT
+450 
-465 RSPGRRPS
+465 
-473 RSGAPPAGVGGEAR
+473 PAGASRAPDESAR
-487 PAGGPGVGGPGG
+487 
-499 GAGGPG
+499 
-505 GGAGS
+505 
-510 GAGSGAEPG
+510 
-519 YRDHHRHA
+519 RHPHVHA
-527 HPTQVA
+527 TQVA
-533 PAVLLLAAA
+533 PAVLLLALALA
-542 VAVGLAPGITGVV
+542 IGLTPGLAG
-555 EPAAAR
+555 AAQEAGEH

-572 LEGVAGP
+572 LEGSAQPGSTGSHPPLEFAGP
-579 GVRVPHPPV
+579 A
-588 PLAAP
+588 L
-593 AFWAVLSALLGLGL
+593 WAVLSALGGLGL
-607 ALAALAPERVPGR
+607 ALAALYPDRLPGN
-620 LRDGVARVWGPVAA
+620 LRDGLARAWDPAVAA
-634 TLRGLHDGG
+634 LRGLHNGQ
-643 IGDSVTWLVVGMAAF
+643 IGDSVTWLVVGMAGF
-658 GTLLAVVVR
+658 GAMLALAAR

>member
-1 VDLLPAL
+1 VDALPAL

-18 ALVGLAPVC
+18 ALVGLAPLC
-27 PRPVADAAA
+27 PRQVADAAA
-36 VLTAALVTLACLALL
+36 VATAAAVTLLCLVLL
-51 AISLDGPVVY
+51 ARAVDGPVVY
-61 WFGGWTPRG
+61 WFGGWTPRD

-85 ALAALAGVL
+85 ALATLAGVL

-192 NLAQLGQSLARGPA
+192 NLAQLGQTLAARGPA

-268 FSGPM
+268 FSGPL
-273 AGVGGLRGVLLL
+273 AGVEGLRGVMLL

-345 GALFISVGIVDHH
+345 GSLFISVGIVDHH

-400 ALMEEAALEAGT
+400 ALMEEAALEAGA

-430 LRATGRVFLGLGG
+430 LRATGRVFLGLG
-443 PSPGGPS
+443 P
-450 PGGPSPGDPWTTRPT
+450 RPT
-465 RSPGRRPS
+465 VGPRPTGGLWTAAPTPVAGGLPS
-473 RSGAPPAGVGGEAR
+473 RSGAPPPGVGAGARPPGGPPAGVGADTR
-487 PAGGPGVGGPGG
+487 PPS
-499 GAGGPG
+499 
-505 GGAGS
+505 GS
-510 GAGSGAEPG
+510 GAGGSGPG
-519 YRDHHRHA
+519 ATGDHHRHA
-527 HPTQVA
+527 HPTQLA
-533 PAVLLLAAA
+533 PAIVLLAGA
-542 VAVGLAPGITGVV
+542 VAVGVAPGVTGGV
-555 EPAAAR
+555 EDAAAR
-561 FTDRAGYAAAV
+561 FTDRVGYVAAV
-572 LEGVAGP
+572 LEGVAGAGA
-579 GVRVPHPPV
+579 GVAHPPV

-607 ALAALAPERVPGR
+607 ALGALAPERLPGR

>member
-1 VDLLPAL
+1 MDAVAAL

-18 ALVGLAPVC
+18 ALVGLPPVC
-27 PRPVADAAA
+27 PRRAADAAA
-36 VLTAALVTLACLALL
+36 VATAAVVTVLCLVLL
-51 AISLDGPVVY
+51 ARSLDGPVVY
-61 WFGGWTPRG
+61 WFGGWTPRD

-85 ALAALAGVL
+85 ALATLAGVL

-140 ELFSVAAYALAGYQT
+140 ELFSVAAYALTGYRT

-192 NLAQLGQSLARGPA
+192 NLAQLGQALARGPA
-206 DRLVVAAFLLLM
+206 DRLVVVAFLLLM

-268 FSGPM
+268 FSAPL
-273 AGVGGLRGVLLL
+273 AGVEGLRGVLLL
-285 GAVTTALVGGVMCL
+285 GAVATALVGGVMCL

-315 VGLTLAGFALLGPAG
+315 VGLTLAGFALLVP
-330 VGGAVLYL
+330 VGAAGAVLYL

-345 GALFISVGIVDHH
+345 GSLFISVGIVDHH
-358 LHDVDERRLRGRG
+358 LHDVDERRLQGRG

-400 ALMEEAALEAGT
+400 ALMEEAALEAGA

-430 LRATGRVFLGLGG
+430 LRATGRVFLGLGPPG
-443 PSPGGPS
+443 PRDLPAPG
-450 PGGPSPGDPWTTRPT
+450 
-465 RSPGRRPS
+465 PGR
-473 RSGAPPAGVGGEAR
+473 AG
-487 PAGGPGVGGPGG
+487 
-499 GAGGPG
+499 
-505 GGAGS
+505 
-510 GAGSGAEPG
+510 
-519 YRDHHRHA
+519 DHHRRA
-527 HPTQVA
+527 HPTQLA
-533 PAVLLLAAA
+533 PAVVLLAAA
-542 VAVGLAPGITGVV
+542 VAVGLAPGIID
-555 EPAAAR
+555 AAQDAAEH
-561 FTDRAGYAAAV
+561 FTDRPAYAAAV
-572 LEGVAGP
+572 LEGVPEPGP
-579 GVRVPHPPV
+579 AAAHPAT
-588 PLAAP
+588 PLGGP
-593 AFWAVLSALLGLGL
+593 ALWAVVSALLGLGL
-607 ALAALAPERVPGR
+607 AFVALRPDRLPERLRGGATR
-620 LRDGVARVWGPVAA
+620 LWDPVAA
-634 TLRGLHDGG
+634 VLRGLHDGG
-643 IGDSVTWLVVGMAAF
+643 IGDSVTWLVVGMATF
-658 GTLLAVVVR
+658 GTLVAVVVR

>member
-36 VLTAALVTLACLALL
+36 VVTAALVTVACLALL
-51 AISLDGPVVY
+51 AACLDRPVVY
-61 WFGGWTPRG
+61 WFGGWTPRDG

-85 ALAALAGVL
+85 ALATLAGVL

-155 TNPGSVRGALNFAI
+155 TDPGSVRGALNFAI

-192 NLAQLGQSLARGPA
+192 NLAQLGQTLAQRPA
-206 DRLVVAAFLLLM
+206 DRLVVVAFLLLM

-268 FSGPM
+268 FSAPL
-273 AGVGGLRGVLLL
+273 AGVEGLRGVLLL
-285 GAVTTALVGGVMCL
+285 GAVATALVGGVMCL

-304 ARMLAYATVSH
+304 PRMLAYATVSH
-315 VGLTLAGFALLGPAG
+315 VGLTLAGFALLAPVG

-345 GALFISVGIVDHH
+345 GSLFISVGIVDHH
-358 LHDVDERRLRGRG
+358 LHDVDERRLQGRG
-371 RHMPWAAALMVAG
+371 RHLPWVAALMVAG

-400 ALMEEAALEAGT
+400 ALMEEAAVEAGA
-412 PWLIGLFVV
+412 PWLVGLFVV

-430 LRATGRVFLGLGG
+430 LRATGRVFLGLGA
-443 PSPGGPS
+443 PSPGR
-450 PGGPSPGDPWTTRPT
+450 T
-465 RSPGRRPS
+465 
-473 RSGAPPAGVGGEAR
+473 A
-487 PAGGPGVGGPGG
+487 
-499 GAGGPG
+499 
-505 GGAGS
+505 
-510 GAGSGAEPG
+510 
-519 YRDHHRHA
+519 DHHRHA
-527 HPTQVA
+527 HPTQLA
-533 PAVLLLAAA
+533 PAVGLLV
-542 VAVGLAPGITGVV
+542 VAVVVGLVPGLTG
-555 EPAAAR
+555 AAHHAAER
-561 FTDRAGYAAAV
+561 FTDRPAYAAAV
-572 LEGVAGP
+572 LEGATGTGP
-579 GVRVPHPPV
+579 GVTHPPPELAV
-588 PLAAP
+588 PALLA
-593 AFWAVLSALLGLGL
+593 VVSALLGLGL
-607 ALAALAPERVPGR
+607 ALAALRPDRLPGR
-620 LRDGVARVWGPVAA
+620 LRGGVTRLWDPVAA
-634 TLRGLHDGG
+634 RLRDLHNGG

>member
-1 VDLLPAL
+1 MDAL

-18 ALVGLAPVC
+18 ILVGLAPVC
-27 PRPVADAAA
+27 PRRAADAATLA
-36 VLTAALVTLACLALL
+36 TAAVVTLLCLALL
-51 AISLDGPVVY
+51 VRSLDEPVVY
-61 WFGGWTPRG
+61 WFGGWTPRD

-85 ALAALAGVL
+85 ALATLAGVL

-132 LFNMFVFY
+132 LFSMFVFY
-140 ELFSVAAYALAGYQT
+140 ELFSVAAYALAGYRT
-155 TNPGSVRGALNFAI
+155 TDPGSVRGALNFAI
-169 TNSVGAILVLG
+169 TNSVGAILLLG

-192 NLAQLGQSLARGPA
+192 NLAQLGQSLATGPA
-206 DRLVVAAFLLLM
+206 DRLVVVAFLLLT

-268 FSGPM
+268 FSAPL
-273 AGVGGLRGVLLL
+273 AETGGLRGVMLL

-330 VGGAVLYL
+330 AGGAVLYL
-338 LADGLVK
+338 VADGMVK
-345 GALFISVGIVDHH
+345 GSLFISVGIIDHH
-358 LHDVDERRLRGRG
+358 LHDVDERRLAGRG
-371 RHMPWAAALMVAG
+371 RHLPWLAALMVAG

-389 GVPPFGTFLGK
+389 GMPPFGTFLGK
-400 ALMEEAALEAGT
+400 ALMEEAAVETGL

-430 LRATGRVFLGLGG
+430 LRATGRVFLGPRGG
-443 PSPGGPS
+443 AGAAA
-450 PGGPSPGDPWTTRPT
+450 T
-465 RSPGRRPS
+465 RSPD
-473 RSGAPPAGVGGEAR
+473 EA
-487 PAGGPGVGGPGG
+487 AV
-499 GAGGPG
+499 
-505 GGAGS
+505 
-510 GAGSGAEPG
+510 
-519 YRDHHRHA
+519 RHPHVHA
-527 HPTQVA
+527 TQVV
-533 PAVLLLAAA
+533 PAVGLLAGA
-542 VAVGLAPGITGVV
+542 VAVGLAPGLADAVQD
-555 EPAAAR
+555 AAGR
-561 FTDRAGYAAAV
+561 FTDRPAYAAAV
-572 LEGVAGP
+572 LRGAGDLARA
-579 GVRVPHPPV
+579 GAHPPLHLV
-588 PLAAP
+588 GPALLAA
-593 AFWAVLSALLGLGL
+593 LSALLGLGL
-607 ALAALAPERVPGR
+607 AVAALLPERLPPR
-620 LRDGVARVWGPVAA
+620 LRGGVARAWGPVAA
-634 TLRGLHDGG
+634 TLRGLHNGS
-643 IGDSVTWLVVGMAAF
+643 IGDSVTWLVVGMSTF
-658 GTLLAVVVR
+658 GGLLVLVVR

>member
-1 VDLLPAL
+1 MDAVAAL

-18 ALVGLAPVC
+18 ALVGLAPVG
-27 PRPVADAAA
+27 PRRAADAAA
-36 VLTAALVTLACLALL
+36 VATAAVVTVLCLVLL
-51 AISLDGPVVY
+51 ARSLDGPVVY
-61 WFGGWTPRG
+61 WFGGWTPRD

-85 ALAALAGVL
+85 ALATLAGVL

-100 FSWRIFEAVRTL
+100 VSWRIFEAVRTL

-140 ELFSVAAYALAGYQT
+140 ELFSVAAYALTGYQT

-192 NLAQLGQSLARGPA
+192 NLAQLGQALARGPA
-206 DRLVVAAFLLLM
+206 DRLVVVAFLLLM

-268 FSGPM
+268 FSAPL
-273 AGVGGLRGVLLL
+273 ARVEGLRGVLLL
-285 GAVTTALVGGVMCL
+285 GAVATALVGGVMCL

-315 VGLTLAGFALLGPAG
+315 VGLTLAGFALLAPVG

-345 GALFISVGIVDHH
+345 GSLFISVGIVDHH
-358 LHDVDERRLRGRG
+358 LHDVDERRLQGRG

-400 ALMEEAALEAGT
+400 ALMEEAAVEAGA
-412 PWLIGLFVV
+412 PWLVGLFVV

-430 LRATGRVFLGLGG
+430 LRATGRVFLGLGA
-443 PSPGGPS
+443 PGA
-450 PGGPSPGDPWTTRPT
+450 T
-465 RSPGRRPS
+465 PGRT
-473 RSGAPPAGVGGEAR
+473 G
-487 PAGGPGVGGPGG
+487 
-499 GAGGPG
+499 
-505 GGAGS
+505 
-510 GAGSGAEPG
+510 
-519 YRDHHRHA
+519 DHHRRA
-527 HPTQVA
+527 HPTQLA
-533 PAVLLLAAA
+533 PAVGLLVVA
-542 VAVGLAPGITGVV
+542 VLVGLAPGLTG
-555 EPAAAR
+555 AAHHAAER

-572 LEGVAGP
+572 LEGASGAGP
-579 GVRVPHPPV
+579 EGTHPPPELAV
-588 PLAAP
+588 PALLA
-593 AFWAVLSALLGLGL
+593 VVSALLGLGL
-607 ALAALAPERVPGR
+607 ALAALRPDRLPARLRDAVTRLWDPVAGR
-620 LRDGVARVWGPVAA
+620 LRD
-634 TLRGLHDGG
+634 LHDGG

>member
-1 VDLLPAL
+1 MA
-8 PVALP
+8 
-13 LLVAA
+13 
-18 ALVGLAPVC
+18 
-27 PRPVADAAA
+27 
-36 VLTAALVTLACLALL
+36 TALL
-51 AISLDGPVVY
+51 
-61 WFGGWTPRG
+61 
-70 GIALG
+70 
-75 VAFAVDPVGA
+75 
-85 ALAALAGVL
+85 
-94 ATAALT
+94 
-100 FSWRIFEAVRTL
+100 
-112 HHGLMLV
+112 
-119 FLAGIVGFCLSGD
+119 
-132 LFNMFVFY
+132 
-140 ELFSVAAYALAGYQT
+140 
-155 TNPGSVRGALNFAI
+155 
-169 TNSVGAILVLG
+169 
-180 GIALLYGRTGAL
+180 
-192 NLAQLGQSLARGPA
+192 
-206 DRLVVAAFLLLM
+206 
-218 VGFFV
+218 
-223 KAAVVPFH
+223 
-231 FWLADAY
+231 
-238 ALAPTVV
+238 
-245 GVLFAGVVSELGLYA
+245 
-260 VARVYWTV
+260 
-268 FSGPM
+268 
-273 AGVGGLRGVLLL
+273 
-285 GAVTTALVGGVMCL
+285 GGVMCV

-345 GALFISVGIVDHH
+345 GSLFISVGIVDHH

-371 RHMPWAAALMVAG
+371 RHLPWAAALMVAG

-430 LRATGRVFLGLGG
+430 LRATGRVFLGLGS
-443 PSPGGPS
+443 PSPGGS
-450 PGGPSPGDPWTTRPT
+450 
-465 RSPGRRPS
+465 
-473 RSGAPPAGVGGEAR
+473 
-487 PAGGPGVGGPGG
+487 
-499 GAGGPG
+499 G

-510 GAGSGAEPG
+510 GAASGAEPG

-555 EPAAAR
+555 ETAAAR

-579 GVRVPHPPV
+579 GAGVSHPPV

>member
-1 VDLLPAL
+1 MDILPAL

-36 VLTAALVTLACLALL
+36 VVTAAAVTVLCLVLL
-51 AISLDGPVVY
+51 ARSLDGPVVY
-61 WFGGWTPRG
+61 WFGGWTPRDG
-70 GIALG
+70 VALG

-85 ALAALAGVL
+85 ALATLAGVL

-119 FLAGIVGFCLSGD
+119 FLTGLVGFCLSGD

-155 TNPGSVRGALNFAI
+155 TDPGSVRGALNFAI

-192 NLAQLGQSLARGPA
+192 NLAQLGQTLAQRPA
-206 DRLVVAAFLLLM
+206 DRLVVVAFLLLM

-268 FSGPM
+268 FSAPL
-273 AGVGGLRGVLLL
+273 AGVEGLSGVLLL
-285 GAVTTALVGGVMCL
+285 GAVATALVGGAMCL

-315 VGLTLAGFALLGPAG
+315 VGLTLAGFALLGP
-330 VGGAVLYL
+330 VGAAGAVLYL

-345 GALFISVGIVDHH
+345 GSLFISVGIVEHH
-358 LHDVDERRLRGRG
+358 LHEVDERRLRGRG

-400 ALMEEAALEAGT
+400 ALMEEAALEVGA

-430 LRATGRVFLGLGG
+430 LRATGRVFLGLGA
-443 PSPGGPS
+443 PG
-450 PGGPSPGDPWTTRPT
+450 T
-465 RSPGRRPS
+465 RSATPGKR
-473 RSGAPPAGVGGEAR
+473 AG
-487 PAGGPGVGGPGG
+487 
-499 GAGGPG
+499 
-505 GGAGS
+505 
-510 GAGSGAEPG
+510 
-519 YRDHHRHA
+519 DHHRRA
-527 HPTQVA
+527 HPTQLA
-533 PAVLLLAAA
+533 PAVVLLVAA
-542 VAVGLAPGITGVV
+542 VVVGLAPGLTRNAHH
-555 EPAAAR
+555 AAER
-561 FTDRAGYAAAV
+561 FTDRPAYAATV
-572 LEGVAGP
+572 LQGAPGPAPAATHPPPQLAGP
-579 GVRVPHPPV
+579 AV
-588 PLAAP
+588 
-593 AFWAVLSALLGLGL
+593 WAVVSALLGLGL
-607 ALAALAPERVPGR
+607 ALAALRPDRVPER
-620 LRDGVARVWGPVAA
+620 LRGGVARAWDPVAA
-634 TLRGLHDGG
+634 VLRGLHDGG
-643 IGDSVTWLVVGMAAF
+643 IGDSVTWLVVGMATF

>member
-1 VDLLPAL
+1 
-8 PVALP
+8 VAT
-13 LLVAA
+13 
-18 ALVGLAPVC
+18 
-27 PRPVADAAA
+27 AA
-36 VLTAALVTLACLALL
+36 VVTVCCLALL
-51 AISLDGPVVY
+51 ASCRDGAVVY
-61 WFGGWTPRG
+61 WFGGWTPRD

-85 ALAALAGVL
+85 AMATLAGVL

-155 TNPGSVRGALNFAI
+155 TDPGSVRGALNFAI
-169 TNSVGAILVLG
+169 TNSVGAILVLA

-192 NLAQLGQSLARGPA
+192 NLAQLGQSLAGRPA
-206 DRLVVAAFLLLM
+206 DRLVVVAFLLLM

-268 FSGPM
+268 FSGPLET
-273 AGVGGLRGVLLL
+273 VQGLRTIMLA
-285 GAVTTALVGGVMCL
+285 GAVSTALVGGVMCV

-330 VGGAVLYL
+330 TGGAVLYL

-358 LHDVDERRLRGRG
+358 LRDTDELRLAGRG
-371 RHMPWAAALMVAG
+371 RHLPWTAALLVAG

-389 GVPPFGTFLGK
+389 GAPPFGTFLGK
-400 ALMEEAALEAGT
+400 ALLEEAALAAGR
-412 PWLIGLFVV
+412 PWLIGLFVA

-430 LRATGRVFLGLGG
+430 LRATGRVFLGLG
-443 PSPGGPS
+443 
-450 PGGPSPGDPWTTRPT
+450 
-465 RSPGRRPS
+465 PS
-473 RSGAPPAGVGGEAR
+473 REAAAR
-487 PAGGPGVGGPGG
+487 RGPDESAVRHP
-499 GAGGPG
+499 
-505 GGAGS
+505 
-510 GAGSGAEPG
+510 
-519 YRDHHRHA
+519 HA

-533 PAVLLLAAA
+533 PAVALLAGA
-542 VAVGLAPGITGVV
+542 VALGLWPGLT
-555 EPAAAR
+555 AAAEEAAGR
-561 FTDRAGYAAAV
+561 FTDLPAYAAAV
-572 LEGVAGP
+572 LGGAAPEAP
-579 GVRVPHPPV
+579 AAHPAV
-588 PLAAP
+588 HLAAP
-593 AFWAVLSALLGLGL
+593 AFWAALSALLGLAL
-607 ALAALAPERVPGR
+607 ALAALRPDRLPAGPRDRLGRAAAP
-620 LRDGVARVWGPVAA
+620 AVAA
-634 TLRGLHDGG
+634 LRRIHAVQ
-643 IGDSVTWLVVGMAAF
+643 IGDSVTWLVVGMAGF
-658 GTLLAVVVR
+658 GALLVLVTR